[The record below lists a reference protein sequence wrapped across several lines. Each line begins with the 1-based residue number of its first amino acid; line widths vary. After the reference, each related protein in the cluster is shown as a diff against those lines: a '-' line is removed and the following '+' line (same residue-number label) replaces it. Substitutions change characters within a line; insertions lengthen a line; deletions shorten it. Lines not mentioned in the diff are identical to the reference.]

1 MSIFLFVGVGEG
13 GTAMGCSRVSQAWI
27 FTQLVFIYLVCTLL
41 VPSAASLSD
50 AYERPLVS
58 LQGDSKLLR
67 LGFDLVGDNME
78 LAKQKPVRM
87 RLPSPFTLP
96 SEFDI

>member
-1 MSIFLFVGVGEG
+1 MSIFLFVGVEEG
-13 GTAMGCSRVSQAWI
+13 GAGMGCSPVSQAWI
-27 FTQLVFIYLVCTLL
+27 FHSAGIYLVCTLL
-41 VPSAASLSD
+41 VPIAASLSN
-50 AYERPLVS
+50 AYERPMAS

-78 LAKQKPVRM
+78 TAKQKPVRM